1 MEEYQ
6 NNEDKIDLM
15 NLFKVF
21 LKRKWMILGLVSLL
35 TSVAIIIALLI
46 PNTYRSD
53 GFFVIS
59 DDKID
64 STLEPKTSTFESKI
78 SIPEYKRYSRLFLQ
92 KSVFFSLF
100 FVLILEWWE
109 NNKEEMSGN

>member
-6 NNEDKIDLM
+6 NNEDEIDLT
-15 NLFKVF
+15 NLLKVF
-21 LKRKWMILGLVSLL
+21 FKRKWMILGLVFLL
-35 TSVAIIIALLI
+35 TGASIIIALLI

-53 GFFVIS
+53 VFFVIS

-64 STLEPKTSTFESKI
+64 STFESKI
-78 SIPEYKRYSRLFLQ
+78 SIPEYKRYSSLFLQ

-100 FVLILEWWE
+100 FVLILEWWK